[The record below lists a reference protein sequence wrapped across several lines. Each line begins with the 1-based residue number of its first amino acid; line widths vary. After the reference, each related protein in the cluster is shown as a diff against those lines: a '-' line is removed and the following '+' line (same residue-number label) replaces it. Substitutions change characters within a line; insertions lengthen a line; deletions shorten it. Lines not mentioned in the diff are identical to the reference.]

1 MTTSPYPR
9 PFATYVL
16 LERLGAGGMS
26 EVDLARRAN
35 DDATGRFVVIKR
47 IRAGSSDERAV
58 RMFLDEARINA
69 QLSHENI
76 AQVYASGREGDEWY
90 LEMEYVPGL
99 DLRQLQIA
107 LARTGRL
114 LPPRIAM
121 TILCGVLRALH
132 YAHAR
137 VDQLGRPMR
146 IVHRDVNPR
155 NVMVSSQGE
164 VKLIDFGVARA
175 AERLERTESN
185 QVKGKF
191 AYMAPEQIE
200 ANQEMDGRTDLYA
213 VGLMLHELLTGK
225 SPFANLADV
234 QILHRI
240 LSGKI
245 PPLPDELRLPNLE
258 EWRSIHRKSLAL
270 SADDRYADGDAFR
283 YDIER
288 ALYAMGGP
296 ASAREI
302 GALLMEAT
310 GDKVREITDRLRGW
324 HESSAPSLLP
334 GNVAELRS
342 GLNVTP
348 TPSASS
354 PRREQVTLPRPA
366 VAEAP
371 PSAEATAVLPAS
383 TSVASAPAPSTEAAT
398 AVWTPEP
405 SVVRASPVDSTVAG
419 DVSAHNAAT
428 PTRRSPWLGLAAGM
442 LGLAAAAGVAWAVL
456 RSPGPS
462 AAPQVTSPAAPVAP
476 LPGTQAS
483 TPRSTAPP
491 AEPAPAATRPA
502 AKPGSRPPRDA
513 AGASVTPASPVPTAP
528 AVVATPEPAPAPTP
542 TSLPTPPPPETAP
555 VAVTATGTLR
565 FVVPKLDPGAVLTV
579 AIDDQR
585 PAALRAGTS
594 RKVIAGTRR
603 VRVND
608 GTGRSGTL
616 TVDVPANGDITI
628 AVAADLTMSTR

>member
-1 MTTSPYPR
+1 LPGPTYPR

-76 AQVYASGREGDEWY
+76 AQVYASGREGDEWF

-99 DLRQLQIA
+99 DLRQLQVA
-107 LARTGRL
+107 LARAGRL
-114 LPPRIAM
+114 IPPRIAM
-121 TILCGVLRALH
+121 TVLCGVLRALH

-213 VGLMLHELLTGK
+213 VGLMLHELLTGR

-240 LSGKI
+240 LAGKI
-245 PPLPDELRLPNLE
+245 PPLPDDLPLPNLPD
-258 EWRSIHRKSLAL
+258 WRAVHQKALAL
-270 SADDRYADGDAFR
+270 HPDDRFADGETFR
-283 YDIER
+283 AAVER
-288 ALYAMGGP
+288 ALAPLGGP
-296 ASAREI
+296 AHPREI
-302 GALLMEAT
+302 GALLLEAT

-334 GNVAELRS
+334 ANVAELRRDHPTLTPPPGAAPVAAPPASPPAGAAPALSEMETRVS
-342 GLNVTP
+342 GARPALMPAPVDASPPSETAPAAPPPAMQVPVPVASSRTPVLALVGGALALVSAGAVAWGMLREPTPAQVAASPEPVAVTP
-348 TPSASS
+348 SPSAPVAAGVATERSGPAPAPVAKAERARS
-354 PRREQVTLPRPA
+354 DTRRGERATPA
-366 VAEAP
+366 AG
-371 PSAEATAVLPAS
+371 
-383 TSVASAPAPSTEAAT
+383 SAPAPTESAPPAQPTPVATNPAPVEAA
-398 AVWTPEP
+398 P
-405 SVVRASPVDSTVAG
+405 
-419 DVSAHNAAT
+419 
-428 PTRRSPWLGLAAGM
+428 
-442 LGLAAAAGVAWAVL
+442 
-456 RSPGPS
+456 
-462 AAPQVTSPAAPVAP
+462 APVAP
-476 LPGTQAS
+476 VPQAS
-483 TPRSTAPP
+483 
-491 AEPAPAATRPA
+491 PAAADRGEMA
-502 AKPGSRPPRDA
+502 R
-513 AGASVTPASPVPTAP
+513 VL
-528 AVVATPEPAPAPTP
+528 VVATPAGLSYSTDADPTR
-542 TSLPTPPPPETAP
+542 LPLSVRDRLRIPQ
-555 VAVTATGTLR
+555 GTR
-565 FVVPKLDPGAVLTV
+565 TITVHGPWGAVPSTV
-579 AIDDQR
+579 QVS
-585 PAALRAGTS
+585 AGTC
-594 RKVIAGTRR
+594 IR
-603 VRVND
+603 VADSLQVQV
-608 GTGRSGTL
+608 TGCR
-616 TVDVPANGDITI
+616 
-628 AVAADLTMSTR
+628 